1 MGIQVLFLE
10 GTRFCSLW
18 PWRRQDILQK
28 ESDFA
33 RLPACP
39 PALLPGQKLLAWQ
52 RGSVPVP
59 GLVSSALCG
68 GDNEPWNSPDQH
80 PLTTPGQ
87 VRGVLCLDAGSA
99 VGGISHAVLLGAG
112 HGAGPDV
119 CRLSLKGTAKGSAV
133 PPLSP
138 TALGASLAFW
148 GESFQPGHLQISS
161 DPDPTD

>member
-10 GTRFCSLW
+10 GTRCCSLW

-33 RLPACP
+33 RLLACP

-87 VRGVLCLDAGSA
+87 VRGVLGLDAGSA

-119 CRLSLKGTAKGSAV
+119 CRLSLKGTAKGLCCASPFSHRVGGLPGFLGGEFPAG
-133 PPLSP
+133 PPPNFFGSRP
-138 TALGASLAFW
+138 N
-148 GESFQPGHLQISS
+148 
-161 DPDPTD
+161 

>member
-10 GTRFCSLW
+10 GTRCCSLW

-59 GLVSSALCG
+59 GLVSSALCR

-80 PLTTPGQ
+80 PLTTPG
-87 VRGVLCLDAGSA
+87 RS
-99 VGGISHAVLLGAG
+99 
-112 HGAGPDV
+112 
-119 CRLSLKGTAKGSAV
+119 
-133 PPLSP
+133 
-138 TALGASLAFW
+138 
-148 GESFQPGHLQISS
+148 GESWVWTLEVQWVGFLTQCSS
-161 DPDPTD
+161 EQGTELGPMCVG